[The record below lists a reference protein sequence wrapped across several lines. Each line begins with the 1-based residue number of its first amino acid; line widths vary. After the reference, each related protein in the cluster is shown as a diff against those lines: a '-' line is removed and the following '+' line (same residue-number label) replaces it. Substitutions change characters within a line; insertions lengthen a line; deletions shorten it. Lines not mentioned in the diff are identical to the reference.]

1 MHTSSKYCYASLHFI
16 NNLYVLAISIHHAH
30 CTRLYYRGFGQWPIS
45 PRPRP
50 IASPN
55 EKDESD
61 KTLHYYTNVQFQKH
75 AQPAFRLTESSTVS
89 MARRKISIQSLFKFR
104 FFGHFE
110 PIGFPKIFLVNFRGL
125 DLGNLFKD
133 PVCGVCI
140 CITFKLV

>member
-1 MHTSSKYCYASLHFI
+1 MHIAQGCITEVWG
-16 NNLYVLAISIHHAH
+16 NGLYPPAPVQS
-30 CTRLYYRGFGQWPIS
+30 
-45 PRPRP
+45 RPP
-50 IASPN
+50 TK
-55 EKDESD
+55 KDESD

-110 PIGFPKIFLVNFRGL
+110 PIGFPKMFLVNFRGL

-133 PVCGVCI
+133 PVCGMCI